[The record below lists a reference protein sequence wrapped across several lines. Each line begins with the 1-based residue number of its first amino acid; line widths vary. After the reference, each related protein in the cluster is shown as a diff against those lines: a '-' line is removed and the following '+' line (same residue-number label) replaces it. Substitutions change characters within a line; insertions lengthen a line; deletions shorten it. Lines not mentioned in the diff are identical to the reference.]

1 MSDRYDARLDEI
13 ERRLVDRAALAAPP
27 GHRDRVLAAVRDTL
41 AGRISPPVAPAGI
54 DSAGID
60 SGGMAAL
67 VAMALSVLVVAVVP
81 WLVVA
86 RMVAPVPT
94 EPRIVAQARAAG
106 IDLPVAI
113 VAATSGPARE
123 PVSRSRMSDPLN
135 VRHHEAWHLRN
146 LHLRNLHEGEL

>member
-1 MSDRYDARLDEI
+1 MSERYDARLDDV
-13 ERRLVDRAALAAPP
+13 ERRLANRAALAAPP

-54 DSAGID
+54 DS
-60 SGGMAAL
+60 GGMAAL
-67 VAMALSVLVVAVVP
+67 VARALSVMVVAVVP

-86 RMVAPVPT
+86 RAVAPVPT

-113 VAATSGPARE
+113 ASATSGPARK
-123 PVSRSRMSDPLN
+123 PFSRSRISDPLN

-146 LHLRNLHEGEL
+146 LLQGEL